1 MIQHKFLDVLLLP
14 NSATPQYALVI
25 AAILLIY
32 SIQNRKKI
40 LVIDRG
46 QIEQSESF
54 PEQEEH
60 HLLHSIFLERELLI
74 SSSRFLD
81 YVNVHEISCVNVALA
96 CRCEDILNQLQR
108 LFARPA
114 HHITSLPELIMRGK
128 FFTSRQ

>member
-60 HLLHSIFLERELLI
+60 HCTQ
-74 SSSRFLD
+74 SS
-81 YVNVHEISCVNVALA
+81 ALN
-96 CRCEDILNQLQR
+96 L
-108 LFARPA
+108 
-114 HHITSLPELIMRGK
+114 S
-128 FFTSRQ
+128 